1 MVFVKEESEEDMSEP
16 EPWRRIKHEEQ
27 GGLIKVKEERP
38 DLNEV
43 EEKHQHQK
51 AHDVTAGEKP
61 LSCSKTEKSSI
72 QITDVKRLF
81 VCSEC
86 GNTFTRKENL
96 KNHMIIHTGL
106 KPFSCS
112 QCGKSFKYKNCLNV
126 HLITHMSKKPF
137 SCSQCGNT
145 FTSRESCKTHMRL
158 HTGKKPF
165 SCSQC
170 GKSFTFKQGLNSH
183 MRNHSEEMS
192 YACHLCEKRFKW
204 NTSLKAHLRHSHS
217 ATRQRRDTV
226 RNRKAVESGS
236 DGAAQHTRGQSAVEG
251 VSIHDG
257 GRDGE

>member
-16 EPWRRIKHEEQ
+16 EPWRIKHEEQ
-27 GGLIKVKEERP
+27 GGLMKVKEEIQ
-38 DLNEV
+38 DLNEMV
-43 EEKHQHQK
+43 EKHQHQK
-51 AHDVTAGEKP
+51 AHDVIAGEKP

-81 VCSEC
+81 
-86 GNTFTRKENL
+86 
-96 KNHMIIHTGL
+96 
-106 KPFSCS
+106 
-112 QCGKSFKYKNCLNV
+112 
-126 HLITHMSKKPF
+126 
-137 SCSQCGNT
+137 CGNT

-204 NTSLKAHLRHSHS
+204 NTSLKAHLRYTHS

-236 DGAAQHTRGQSAVEG
+236 DGAAQHTCGQSAVEG

-257 GRDGE
+257 GRDGDSIRIPLEVITGESRMNGSLWG